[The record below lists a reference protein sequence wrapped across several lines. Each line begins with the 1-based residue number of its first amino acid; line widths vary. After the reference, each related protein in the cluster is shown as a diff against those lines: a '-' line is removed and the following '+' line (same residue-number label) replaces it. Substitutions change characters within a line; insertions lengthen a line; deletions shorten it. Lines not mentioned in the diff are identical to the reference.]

1 MQNCRYLAPIGDV
14 AMAMTFWLSMGC
26 VIASDT
32 LFDSMGWVFG
42 VKLSDEDIADFE
54 VLRDVATAAIFWL
67 FIYGAHWC
75 HMANTTEPSMCGSDA
90 ALCQITLTTCFFS
103 SRL

>member
-42 VKLSDEDIADFE
+42 VKLSDEDIVDFQF
-54 VLRDVATAAIFWL
+54 LRDVAIATIFGL
-67 FIYGAHWC
+67 LYMGCTLA
-75 HMANTTEPSMCGSDA
+75 PSGEYE
-90 ALCQITLTTCFFS
+90 
-103 SRL
+103 